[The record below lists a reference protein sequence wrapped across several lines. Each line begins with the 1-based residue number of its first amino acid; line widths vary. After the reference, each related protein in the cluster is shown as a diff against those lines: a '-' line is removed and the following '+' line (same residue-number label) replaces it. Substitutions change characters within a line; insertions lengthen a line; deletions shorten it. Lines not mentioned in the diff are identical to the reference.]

1 MRRFGGADERA
12 YVLMPLHL
20 HADMDLHSTGNTAGR
35 FDILQTSVNML
46 WTPLLS
52 VSLLL
57 NR

>member
-46 WTPLLS
+46 
-52 VSLLL
+52 
-57 NR
+57 